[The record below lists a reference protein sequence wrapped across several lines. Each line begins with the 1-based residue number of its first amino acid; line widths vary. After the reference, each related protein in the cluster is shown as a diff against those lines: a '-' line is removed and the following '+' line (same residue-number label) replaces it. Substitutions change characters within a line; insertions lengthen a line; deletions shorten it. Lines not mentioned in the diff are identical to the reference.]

1 MNSMKEIT
9 KELLQD
15 CAHRLL
21 FDMTDE
27 QYELLQKEFDTIL
40 RQMEL
45 LGDESLD
52 EYSPMVFPFDV
63 TVDYLRD
70 DSVVETI
77 STSEALSN
85 AKDVVENQ
93 IRLPKVVL

>member
-1 MNSMKEIT
+1 MKEIN

-15 CAHRLL
+15 CAHRLM

-27 QYELLQKEFDTIL
+27 QYELLEKEFKIIL
-40 RQMEL
+40 KQMEL
-45 LGDESLD
+45 IEVNDVDELT
-52 EYSPMVFPFDV
+52 PMTFPFDV
-63 TVDYLRD
+63 TVTYLRD
-70 DSVVETI
+70 DDVIETI
-77 STSEALSN
+77 STEEALSN

>member
-1 MNSMKEIT
+1 MKEIN

-15 CAHRLL
+15 CAHRLM

-27 QYELLQKEFDTIL
+27 QYELLEKEFKIIL
-40 RQMEL
+40 KQMEL
-45 LGDESLD
+45 IEVNDVDELT
-52 EYSPMVFPFDV
+52 PMTFPFDV
-63 TVDYLRD
+63 TVTYLRD
-70 DSVVETI
+70 DDVIETI
-77 STSEALSN
+77 TTEEALSN